1 MRSAAFWR
9 TCCVALLS
17 ATAVAMLRPAPVDAQ
32 GGRSVVVGT
41 VNLETVIN
49 GMAEREFRQ
58 QRLQEF
64 IEERD
69 GMLQQIVQRFEAA
82 RDQVD
87 LAPAG
92 SAERRAAVEEA
103 TRLQLQAQLEKEFSE
118 QLIAQRR
125 AEVFAQ
131 LFARIQETTARI
143 ARQRG
148 IDAVISSDA
157 SAPLPDGTEQ
167 QVRSAMI
174 SRRVLFNADAIDF
187 SEELLQILNNEWAAG
202 GNR

>member
-9 TCCVALLS
+9 TCCVAML
-17 ATAVAMLRPAPVDAQ
+17 TAIVVTMLRPATVDAQ
-32 GGRSVVVGT
+32 GGRTAIVAT

-49 GMAEREFRQ
+49 GMAEREYRQ

-69 GMLQQIVQRFEAA
+69 SILQEIVGRFEAA
-82 RDQVD
+82 RAQVD

-92 SAERRAAVEEA
+92 SPERRAAVEEA

-131 LFARIQETTARI
+131 LFSRIQETAARI

-148 IDAVISSDA
+148 VDAVISSDA
-157 SAPLPDGTEQ
+157 SAPLPDGNEQ
-167 QVRSAMI
+167 QVRAAMI
-174 SRRVLFNADAIDF
+174 SRRVLFNADAIDY
-187 SEELLQILNNEWAAG
+187 SDELLQVLNNEWAAG